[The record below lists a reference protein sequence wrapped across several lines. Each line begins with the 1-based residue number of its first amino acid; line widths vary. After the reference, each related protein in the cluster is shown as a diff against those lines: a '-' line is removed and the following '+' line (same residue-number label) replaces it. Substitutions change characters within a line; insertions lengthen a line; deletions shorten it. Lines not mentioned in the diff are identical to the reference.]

1 MKTLANCTP
10 KEFAVQ
16 TLKIADRVKKYY
28 GGIERIKEK
37 FSGNKNTDSENIFE
51 ILKYI
56 CNDNIE
62 ETMSLCGE
70 LCFMD
75 GEKFANLDPLNDDE
89 DGIEAL
95 VTIFNSKRVI
105 SFFTTALGLKKLIDR
120 L

>member
-16 TLKIADRVKKYY
+16 TLKIANRIKKYY

-37 FSGNKNTDSENIFE
+37 FSEEKNTDNIFE
-51 ILKYI
+51 ILNYI
-56 CNDNIE
+56 CGDNID
-62 ETMSLCGE
+62 ETMELCGE
-70 LCFMD
+70 LCFMT
-75 GEKFANLDPLNDDE
+75 GEKFANLDPTKDDE

-95 VTIFNSKRVI
+95 VTIFNCKRVI
-105 SFFTTALGLKKLIDR
+105 SFFTTALGLKKLIDK